1 MYLTRGMFE
10 GNLNTRFW
18 LVAEGVEP
26 YAMDLVDCVNGYS
39 TPKQEQFSLRFRGDR
54 QKIFPQRIYAL
65 KHDSIGDFE
74 LFLVPI
80 AQDESGTFY
89 EAVFNRFVQVEQ
101 QEADPEPQHQE
112 QAR

>member
-10 GNLNTRFW
+10 ENLNTRFW

-26 YAMDLVDCVNGYS
+26 CAMDLVDCVNGHS
-39 TPKQEQFSLRFRGDR
+39 TPKQEQFSLRFRGDP
-54 QKIFPQRIYAL
+54 QKIFPQRIYTL

-80 AQDESGTFY
+80 AQDDSGTFY

-101 QEADPEPQHQE
+101 QEADPEPKHQE